1 VASNKDRLKNKT
13 PRKRKPG
20 IKSLLLEAL
29 FFAALA
35 VFGFAIMTNVIGG
48 GPGRVVQLSPI
59 LGSDESPESVNNLGL
74 YTAPSHRA
82 APEVTLSPIFTP
94 SVQHWKDDLL
104 LWGEEY
110 DVDPNLLATVMQ
122 IESCGN
128 PQALSRVGAIGLFQ
142 VMPFH
147 FQANEAPYDP
157 DTNALRGSAYLAA
170 GLEQAGGSAGLALA
184 AYNGGH
190 SVISRNYDSWPTETQ
205 RYYRWG
211 SGIYREA
218 SAGWASSPTL
228 EAWLTAGG
236 RSLCDTAETYLGIVD
251 SSSTVVQTSR

>member
-1 VASNKDRLKNKT
+1 VASNKDKPKNKA
-13 PRKRKPG
+13 PRKQKPR
-20 IKSLLLEAL
+20 IKSLLLETL

-35 VFGFAIMTNVIGG
+35 VFGFAIVTNVIGG

-59 LGSDESPESVNNLGL
+59 LHPDESRESADNLGL
-74 YTAPSHRA
+74 YTAASHRA

-94 SVQHWKDDLL
+94 SVQHWKDDLI

-128 PQALSRVGAIGLFQ
+128 PQALSHAGAIGLFQ

-147 FQANEAPYDP
+147 FQANEVPYDP
-157 DTNALRGSAYLAA
+157 DTNALRGSAYLAD
-170 GLEQAGGSAGLALA
+170 GLEQAGGHAGLALA

-190 SVISRNYDSWPTETQ
+190 SVISRNYDTWPTETQ

-228 EAWLTAGG
+228 EAWLAAGG
-236 RSLCDTAETYLGIVD
+236 QSLCNTAETYLGIVD
-251 SSSTVVQTSR
+251 STSTVVQTSR